1 MKLNRAGWFIVLWL
15 AGFLTMAII
24 AGFFRFLLQLAY

>member
-1 MKLNRAGWFIVLWL
+1 MKLNRTGWFIVLWL

-24 AGFFRFLLQLAY
+24 AGLFRFLLQLAY